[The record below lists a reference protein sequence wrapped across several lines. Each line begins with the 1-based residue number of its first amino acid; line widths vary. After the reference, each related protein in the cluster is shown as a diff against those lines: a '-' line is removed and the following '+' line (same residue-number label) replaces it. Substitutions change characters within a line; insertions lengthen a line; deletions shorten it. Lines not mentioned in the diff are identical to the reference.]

1 MENEIKKLL
10 EKNLELNQDIFK
22 MVKSIKSYILWARIF
37 GVLKIL
43 IIVIPIILGLIYLP
57 PLLKNVFNNYQGLL
71 GLDKSAL
78 EGLLGGGLAPDKIKL
93 DNIPSDFKKYI
104 K

>member
-10 EKNLELNQDIFK
+10 EKNLELNREIFK

-71 GLDKSAL
+71 GLDKSGLDL
-78 EGLLGGGLAPDKIKL
+78 ESLIGGGVG
-93 DNIPSDFKKYI
+93 SG
-104 K
+104 